1 MSTRSES
8 WAVLRL
14 SGEYQFPVTPL
25 RVPGAVPVSSA
36 DSLLVYDA
44 VRLFAERARAVRPTF
59 SLDDQNST
67 AVAEICR
74 QLGGLPLAIELAAER
89 TKLFPPTWEE
99 GGRMVEGAGW
109 LERALAACQPAPVDL
124 RAEGM
129 RRLSLLAHSRGDHD
143 RAALLQRQCL
153 RIYREREQ

>member
-44 VRLFAERARAVRPTF
+44 VRLFAERARA
-59 SLDDQNST
+59 
-67 AVAEICR
+67 A
-74 QLGGLPLAIELAAER
+74 R
-89 TKLFPPTWEE
+89 TKLFPPQ
-99 GGRMVEGAGW
+99 A
-109 LERALAACQPAPVDL
+109 LLHLAAGHLLLSERLAPACGLETGIHFLQIDSRASLLTLLTQLEDRPESYDRVRVRGRLAAEAHRASQVWPRIIGDLLADL
-124 RAEGM
+124 RTFGTA
-129 RRLSLLAHSRGDHD
+129 RT
-143 RAALLQRQCL
+143 LQG
-153 RIYREREQ
+153 